1 MNGKLIAL
9 FLLILPLALLAQK
22 SKVKEGSTPESQVY
36 LVEGDSL
43 TKIQYLIK
51 NEDNRIRVVVSG
63 GIEQVK
69 HIVVVTSKNAVV
81 ITNPTVKNEF
91 IVRPSTD
98 VPCEIIVDVKTFE
111 TYYHVKFIEVAGGKK
126 MKQIVKKYPPRTYMV
141 GYEKFKVK

>member
-9 FLLILPLALLAQK
+9 FFLVLPLALLAQK
-22 SKVKEGSTPESQVY
+22 RKIKEGSMPESQVY

-43 TKIQYLIK
+43 KKIQYLMK
-51 NEDNRIRVVVSG
+51 NEDNRIRITVSG

-81 ITNPTVKNEF
+81 ISNPNVKNEF

-98 VPCEIIVDVKTFE
+98 APCEIIVDLKTFE
-111 TYYHVKFIEVAGGKK
+111 TYHHVKFVEMAGGKK
-126 MKQIVKKYPPRTYMV
+126 MKQIVKKYPPRTYMLSY
-141 GYEKFKVK
+141 GKFKIK